1 MKPRHP
7 RPPARRAFGT
17 VWAVTLGC
25 PKNRVDTEVMLGDLL
40 SHGYA
45 LTSEPEDADVVL
57 VNTCGFLAAAR
68 DESLAVLDD
77 VAGRMRPGA
86 RLVAAGCMT
95 QQFRDRIREAVPRAD
110 VFVGVHDLLALR
122 GRLEGGAATPSPEPT
137 AANPRLVTTPARS
150 AYLKIAD
157 GCSRRCAFC
166 IIPRIRGRQ
175 RSRPVDDV
183 LAEARALAASGV
195 REAVLVAQDLTH
207 YGTDLP
213 GTPTLA
219 DLVRRLADDAPGL
232 DWIRLMYLYPRHLD
246 DALLDLMAGH
256 PRVLKYL
263 DIPVQHGDDRVLK
276 AMRRGTTA
284 RDLLRLVARIR
295 ARVPGVVLRTTYLVG
310 HPGET
315 DDAFEALVAFAQE
328 ARFEMAGVF
337 PFSPEPGSHAAGLDG
352 QVPVRVRRA
361 RATRLEAVLS
371 GIAADQRAAQVGQV
385 HDALVEEPGGRGRPT
400 VGRFWF
406 QAPEVDGVV
415 RWTAP
420 AARAGDI
427 VPVRIVGARDADYL
441 GEPVAGG
448 PGPRASGRGGRAC
461 TRS

>member
-1 MKPRHP
+1 MTR
-7 RPPARRAFGT
+7 PARERTGGT

-45 LTSEPEDADVVL
+45 LTSEPGDADVVL

-68 DESLAVLDD
+68 DESLTMLDD
-77 VAGRMRPGA
+77 VARRMRPGA

-95 QQFRDRIREAVPRAD
+95 QRFEAQIRAAVPRAD

-122 GRLEGGAATPSPEPT
+122 GRLGGDGPVSGGAEPT

-150 AYLKIAD
+150 AYLKVAD

-175 RSRPVDDV
+175 RSRPIDDV
-183 LAEARALAASGV
+183 VAESRALASSGV

-219 DLVRRLADDAPGL
+219 ELVRRLADEVPGL
-232 DWIRLMYLYPRHLD
+232 DWVRLMYLYPRDID
-246 DALLDLMAGH
+246 DALLEVVAGH

-263 DIPVQHGDDRVLK
+263 DVPVQHGDDRVL
-276 AMRRGTTA
+276 ATMRRGTTA
-284 RDLLRLVARIR
+284 REMLRLVDRIR
-295 ARVPGVVLRTTYLVG
+295 KRVPGVVLRTTYLVG

-315 DDAFEALVAFAQE
+315 EAAFEALLAFVDAT
-328 ARFEMAGVF
+328 RFEMAGVF
-337 PFSPEPGSHAAGLDG
+337 PFSPEPGSHAAGLPG
-352 QVPVRVRRA
+352 QVPIRVRRDRA
-361 RATRLEAVLS
+361 ARLENRLSRIAEAQRATQ
-371 GIAADQRAAQVGQV
+371 IGQA
-385 HDALVEEPGGRGRPT
+385 HPALVEVPGTRGRPAE
-400 VGRFWF
+400 GRFWF
-406 QAPEVDGVV
+406 QAPEVDGLV
-415 RWTAP
+415 RWP
-420 AARAGDI
+420 ARDVEPGDI
-427 VPVRIVGARDADYL
+427 VPVRITGAANADYL
-441 GEPVAGG
+441 GEAATAGG
-448 PGPRASGRGGRAC
+448 RRAPCRGGTPC

>member
-1 MKPRHP
+1 MNPPRTSR
-7 RPPARRAFGT
+7 RPTSRAFGT

-68 DESLAVLDD
+68 DESLAVLGD
-77 VAGRMRPGA
+77 VAGRMRPDA

-95 QQFRDRIREAVPRAD
+95 QQFRDRIQEAVPRAD

-122 GRLEGGAATPSPEPT
+122 GRLGGQVASTPTPQPT
-137 AANPRLVTTPARS
+137 AANPRLVTTLEPS

-175 RSRPVDDV
+175 RSRPVEDV
-183 LAEARALAASGV
+183 VAEGRALAASGV

-219 DLVRRLADDAPGL
+219 NLVRRLADEAPGL
-232 DWIRLMYLYPRHLD
+232 DWIRLMYLYPRDID
-246 DALLDLMAGH
+246 DALLDLMASH

-276 AMRRGTTA
+276 AMRRGTSA
-284 RDLLRLVARIR
+284 RDLLRLVERIR

-315 DDAFEALVAFAQE
+315 EEAFESLMAFAE
-328 ARFEMAGVF
+328 AARFEMAGVF
-337 PFSPEPGSHAAGLDG
+337 PFSPEPGSHAAGLGG
-352 QVPVRVRRA
+352 QVPARVRRA
-361 RATRLEAVLS
+361 RATRLEALLS
-371 GIAADQRAAQVGQV
+371 RVAGAQRADQVGQV
-385 HDALVEEPGGRGRPT
+385 HPAVVETPGGRGRPAE
-400 VGRFWF
+400 GRFWF

-415 RWTAP
+415 RWAGAEAGT
-420 AARAGDI
+420 RAGDI
-427 VPVRIVGARDADYL
+427 VPVRIVAAEDADYV
-441 GEPVAGG
+441 GESAGPDRRVAS
-448 PGPRASGRGGRAC
+448 RRGGR
-461 TRS
+461 